1 MLPGL
6 DFMFT
11 TKLSSRLVN
20 DVIQHTSSFNI
31 SRLNIGK
38 HVTFFVLFC
47 FVFWWSHTLFS
58 HKFLYFSSILL
69 TDQ

>member
-11 TKLSSRLVN
+11 TKLSYRLVN

-31 SRLNIGK
+31 SRLNIDW
-38 HVTFFVLFC
+38 LA
-47 FVFWWSHTLFS
+47 S
-58 HKFLYFSSILL
+58 LYK
-69 TDQ
+69 